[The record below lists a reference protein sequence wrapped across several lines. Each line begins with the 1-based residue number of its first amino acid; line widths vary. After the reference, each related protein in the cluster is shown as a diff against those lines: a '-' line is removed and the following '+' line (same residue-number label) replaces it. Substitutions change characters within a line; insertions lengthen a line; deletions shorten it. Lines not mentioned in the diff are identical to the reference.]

1 MPDFPMMIFAML
13 AAFAAFLW
21 WSSARAAAERAGQL
35 GREACERAGVQWLD
49 QAVHAYSMRLRR
61 DDSGRLR
68 VERNFRFEYSEDG
81 VQRHIGQLVLRGD
94 QLVAFSGPTRPQPV
108 SIHWTSN

>member
-1 MPDFPMMIFAML
+1 MPDFPTMIFAML

-21 WSSARAAAERAGQL
+21 WSAARGAAERAGQL

-49 QAVHAYSMRLRR
+49 QSVHAYAMRLRR

-68 VERNFRFEYSEDG
+68 VERSFRFEYSEDG
-81 VQRHIGQLVLRGD
+81 IERHVGQLVLRGER
-94 QLVAFSGPTRPQPV
+94 LVAFSGPTRRDV
-108 SIHWTSN
+108 ATLH